1 MHRKLFAGLLL
12 LSLAGCGGDTV
23 VFEDTF
29 DLPIEGWFRTV
40 KVSSKQSMKHRF
52 TAAAV
57 EPINVF
63 VYLGA
68 DDQAVKAGLQDGAV
82 IARVLGHQKNTKQVD
97 FEANLP
103 PESEAVVY
111 LTRAGNA
118 TNVKIKIIAKK

>member
-1 MHRKLFAGLLL
+1 MRRSVVAGLALVL
-12 LSLAGCGGDTV
+12 LAGCGGDTV
-23 VFEDTF
+23 IFEETF
-29 DLPIEGWFRTV
+29 DLPIEGWFRAV
-40 KVSSKQSMKHRF
+40 KVSGKQNIKHRITA
-52 TAAAV
+52 TAAQ
-57 EPINVF
+57 PINAF
-63 VYLGA
+63 VYLAA

-118 TNVKIKIIAKK
+118 TNVKLKITAKR